1 MDVFGQRVYI
11 FDMVYNMMNSF
22 ITISLPVYNNIDEE
36 NHLVGNELASYI
48 VGQTMYLF
56 GIEYNIVDSFKILS
70 ARIQ

>member
-1 MDVFGQRVYI
+1 
-11 FDMVYNMMNSF
+11 MNSF

-56 GIEYNIVDSFKILS
+56 GIAYTIVDSFKILS